1 LPNPILLKN
10 SLLHWE
16 RQRQFNQF
24 DGEEVITDLSVHPS
38 LWASFLFTKPIFAP
52 DEDGLSFGGVIDTLL
67 AMANYRL

>member
-1 LPNPILLKN
+1 
-10 SLLHWE
+10 
-16 RQRQFNQF
+16 
-24 DGEEVITDLSVHPS
+24 VITDLSQHPS